1 MPKAET
7 SNIGFTLLPSHK
19 LKKLRNPLK
28 YLLYPFQWIWRS
40 LFFLNAALTFFIFF
54 PFFFVFLKNDEKFPK
69 VIKLKRIWAHFII
82 WPLLIFYKIKGREKL
97 SVNQAY
103 VFCPN
108 HTSYLDIMLIY
119 IAIPNY
125 FHTMGKAELLKV
137 PLFRRFFLKMN
148 IPVNRK
154 SKMDSHR
161 AFLRAGN
168 DIDKGISITLFPE
181 GTIHKN
187 CPVLARFKNGPF
199 RLAIEKQVPIVPVT
213 FLDNWKILPDDYE
226 KRVGHP
232 GIAKVIIHDPIPT
245 TGMTEDDLEK
255 LKASVYEVISLP
267 IQKKYP
273 EYFEQKVL
281 A

>member
-1 MPKAET
+1 M
-7 SNIGFTLLPSHK
+7 
-19 LKKLRNPLK
+19 K